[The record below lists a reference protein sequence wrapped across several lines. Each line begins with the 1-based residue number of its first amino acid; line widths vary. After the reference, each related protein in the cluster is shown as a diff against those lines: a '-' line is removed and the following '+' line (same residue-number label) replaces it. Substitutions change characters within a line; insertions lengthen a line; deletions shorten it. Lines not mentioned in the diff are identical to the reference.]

1 MRPPPSETWE
11 LSNLTKGK
19 CYRAWC
25 GKIESVIPLGVKL
38 IATRVNVDVVCVVG
52 VRWITASIRNY
63 TVSHRLVSNSI
74 DFPVDQ
80 KQKVIKKSQ
89 RSKSRKGQKVAK
101 VKKKKTHRDWI
112 KSIYPWKPYKKRR
125 DATKNSLPQLEVYKE
140 KKGIEWIRTR
150 VSTFIQLSHARQMFR
165 LSKLIFSFSQNINCP
180 ISRRRHQKFT
190 KVALHFWDVRP
201 IRSWREADSSC
212 RVKFNQVDDGIGGIF
227 FTVSNALRSA
237 WCGDL

>member
-1 MRPPPSETWE
+1 MLSRLVRKNWICYSPWRETDCNACECRRCVCSRCALDYRVHKKLYRITPPCFKFNRFSRRPK
-11 LSNLTKGK
+11 TKG
-19 CYRAWC
+19 
-25 GKIESVIPLGVKL
+25 
-38 IATRVNVDVVCVVG
+38 N
-52 VRWITASIRNY
+52 
-63 TVSHRLVSNSI
+63 
-74 DFPVDQ
+74 
-80 KQKVIKKSQ
+80 
-89 RSKSRKGQKVAK
+89 QKVAK